1 MVCSSTM
8 DDLSRR
14 RRYRNPPIEE
24 AVCELA
30 FAPRRTW
37 DLTIPGK
44 LHNELGDEY
53 TGTPREQRIIGVGLE
68 AREGTPPHVKLGDE
82 LAKVQLVTKNGKRGI
97 GVGQDL
103 LSVHML
109 RPYHDPDG
117 SGPSGWSEFYDRIM
131 AALRAYWKVTEP
143 VGVNRV
149 GVRYINII
157 DIPLDS
163 DIGIYIKSA
172 LPKVEEL
179 PDNLTNFFNRF
190 EYIYDDDI
198 RLILSQGVLPPSSD
212 KSIPLLLDIDV
223 IWGSVEPATLDF
235 SMDKI
240 KELHARERR
249 SFEAVITDKS
259 RELFDVE

>member
-1 MVCSSTM
+1 MVCFSTM
-8 DDLSRR
+8 DDSSR

-68 AREGTPPHVKLGDE
+68 TREGTPPHVKLGEE
-82 LAKVQLVTKNGKRGI
+82 LAKVQLVTQNGTRGI

-103 LSVHML
+103 LSIHML
-109 RPYHDPDG
+109 RPYHDSEI
-117 SGPSGWSEFYDRIM
+117 SGPGGWSEFYDRIM
-131 AALRAYWKVTEP
+131 KALKAYWKVTEP
-143 VGVNRV
+143 VGVTRV
-149 GVRYINII
+149 GIRYINII

-163 DIGIYIKSA
+163 GIEIYIKSA
-172 LPKVEEL
+172 QPKVEEL
-179 PDNLTNFFNRF
+179 PEKLTNFFDRF
-190 EYIYDDDI
+190 EYIYPDDI
-198 RLILSQGVLPPSSD
+198 RLILSQGFLPPSSD
-212 KSIPLLLDIDV
+212 KSRPLLLDIDV
-223 IWGSVEPATLDF
+223 IWGGSKPATLDS
-235 SMDKI
+235 SMAKVE
-240 KELHARERR
+240 ELHAREKR
-249 SFEAVITDKS
+249 SFEAIITDKS